1 VMTAPTGSSQT
12 VTDLLAATVVAHP
25 ERPALTYRSAPTWR
39 HARTRRA
46 GAWHTLTWHETAHLV
61 LATMKRLDD
70 VIGAHDT
77 VALLADTNVRYP
89 IVELALAL
97 SGRAIQPLYVSSTD
111 DELRRAVSLTGADAA
126 IVDGERRDRAR
137 SLGARL
143 SLLDLEEVVRLPG
156 FDHRPHTC
164 LPPDVEPFDAT
175 VMLRRLGE
183 LPRRPSRSPL
193 LYLQSTGT
201 TGPAKVIEV
210 SEPALVAAVS
220 AVRDE
225 SSHPFPRFL
234 SFLPTA
240 HISERLLTLY
250 LSVALAGHT
259 WFGAGLQD
267 VATDLKACRPTV
279 LLAPPLLLDAIREQ
293 AMRQAGST
301 PAGRRLA
308 ASVQRTADKAIE
320 LGRGGMTR
328 RPVGARLFGRSVR
341 RQTGLTKVRDVF
353 SGTAPAPAEVL
364 GWWEAIGMPVRNVYG
379 QTEVTGATSITSL
392 RHSCFMG
399 VGTPVKGTDVRIAP
413 DGELLVR
420 SRSAFTGYVGEP
432 EATAATLPDGWLH
445 TGDRAYIDQT
455 GEIVLLGR
463 VQAVTYGRDGEP
475 VDTAPLLAQITGHFS
490 PASAACVASPTGAGL
505 CLYLAMHPRDVPVL
519 ELEHVG
525 LRSVAHED
533 IRWARLGA
541 LLARADE
548 HRVIGWVAIFDGA
561 FTQATGEVGP
571 TGKTRGWRIHE
582 LHSHHLR
589 KLRTAPYTAASWP
602 KLPADDRLAAVQT
615 ALAPGSRPRQRPPS
629 NQWRGAW
636 SQPIGPVLT
645 EPA

>member
-1 VMTAPTGSSQT
+1 MSAPTESSLT
-12 VTDLLAATVVAHP
+12 VPDLLAATVVAHP
-25 ERPALTYRSAPTWR
+25 ERPALTYRSAPTRR
-39 HARTRRA
+39 HSRTRRA

-61 LATMKRLDD
+61 LATIKRLDD
-70 VIGAHDT
+70 AIGGHAT

-111 DELRRAVSLTGADAA
+111 DELCRALSVTGAAA
-126 IVDGERRDRAR
+126 VITDGERGARAR
-137 SLGARL
+137 SLGAPL
-143 SLLDLEEVVRLPG
+143 SLIDLEEVVRLPG
-156 FDHRPHTC
+156 FDNRPHTC
-164 LPPDVEPFDAT
+164 LPPDVEPFDVT
-175 VMLRRLGE
+175 VALSRLHE
-183 LPRRPSRSPL
+183 LPRRPARSPL

-201 TGPAKVIEV
+201 TGPAKVIEI
-210 SEPALVAAVS
+210 SESALVAAVS

-259 WFGAGLQD
+259 WFGGGLQD
-267 VATDLKACRPTV
+267 LTTDLKACRPTI

-293 AMRQAGST
+293 AMHQAGST
-301 PAGRRLA
+301 PVGRRLA

-320 LGRGGMTR
+320 RGGGGMTR
-328 RPVGARLFGRSVR
+328 RPVTARLFGQSVR

-353 SGTAPAPAEVL
+353 SGTAPAPTEVL

-379 QTEVTGATSITSL
+379 QTEVAGATTITSL
-392 RHSCFMG
+392 RGSCLTG

-420 SRSAFTGYVGEP
+420 SRSAFTRYAGEP
-432 EATAATLPDGWLH
+432 KATAATLRDGWLH
-445 TGDRAYIDQT
+445 TGDRAYIDQN

-475 VDTAPLLAQITGHFS
+475 VDTAPLLTQITGSFS

-505 CLYLAMHPRDVPVL
+505 CLYLAIHPRDIPVF

-525 LRSVAHED
+525 LRPVAHD
-533 IRWARLGA
+533 DARWTQLAA
-541 LLARADE
+541 LLARVDE
-548 HRVIGWVAIFDGA
+548 HKIIGWVAIFDGA
-561 FTQATGEVGP
+561 FAQSTGEIGP

-582 LHSHHLR
+582 LHSHQLR
-589 KLRTAPYTAASWP
+589 KLRTAPSHHRQLAEAA
-602 KLPADDRLAAVQT
+602 
-615 ALAPGSRPRQRPPS
+615 
-629 NQWRGAW
+629 
-636 SQPIGPVLT
+636 
-645 EPA
+645 